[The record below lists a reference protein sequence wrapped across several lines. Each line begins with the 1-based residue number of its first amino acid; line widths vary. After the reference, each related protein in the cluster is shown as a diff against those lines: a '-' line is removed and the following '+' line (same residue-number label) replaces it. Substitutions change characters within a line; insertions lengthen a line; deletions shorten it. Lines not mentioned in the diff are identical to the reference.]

1 MARYAYREL
10 RPTAEGEEV
19 FRRWLAH
26 LDEEFTRHKEP
37 RLRGEI
43 VRDALHQI
51 YLGRP
56 HGGKLNTT
64 LISELPGNVL
74 QLTLDP
80 ANVTLEPEYYG
91 DVDAEKYA
99 ERKPL
104 IWFWQMFD
112 RSALGLNHWLGFRF
126 RKMLAKHIFKHVGK
140 NVKIFHGVEFSFGYN
155 LTVEDDCTIHKFVML
170 DDRGELIIRKGTS
183 ISDYAAV
190 YSHWHQATDYLDV
203 ENRTTEIG
211 PGTRLT
217 YHSAVMC
224 HRMRSGEASRPRRS
238 REKHPRRTVT
248 PKRVST
254 LYQQTNLRKAPPYDL
269 SSRPKRTRISCIAK
283 LTGSTYAAFFKE
295 SRRNFANANN
305 LNRKSGGAKW
315 RALRCAFPSSKSEE
329 SFRPDGAIEVGDTP
343 A

>member
-1 MARYAYREL
+1 MARYEYRDL
-10 RPTAEGEEV
+10 KPTAEAEELY
-19 FRRWLAH
+19 RRWLCH
-26 LDEEFTRHKEP
+26 LDEEFTRHKES

-56 HGGKLNTT
+56 HGGKLNTS

-74 QLTLDP
+74 QLSLDP
-80 ANVTLEPEYYG
+80 SNITLEPEYYG
-91 DVDAEKYA
+91 DVDKEKYC

-104 IWFWQMFD
+104 IYFWQMFD
-112 RSALGLNHWLGFRF
+112 KSALGLNHWLGFRF

-140 NVKIFHGVEFSFGYN
+140 NVKIFQGVEFSFGYN

-190 YSHWHQATDYLDV
+190 YSHWHKAADYYDI

-217 YHSAVMC
+217 YHSSVMAGVKVGEDSMLGAMGVAT
-224 HRMRSGEASRPRRS
+224 HDVPPHAIWGGVPAREIKATKPGLEVGRSEDS
-238 REKHPRRTVT
+238 
-248 PKRVST
+248 
-254 LYQQTNLRKAPPYDL
+254 
-269 SSRPKRTRISCIAK
+269 KRT
-283 LTGSTYAAFFKE
+283 
-295 SRRNFANANN
+295 
-305 LNRKSGGAKW
+305 
-315 RALRCAFPSSKSEE
+315 
-329 SFRPDGAIEVGDTP
+329 
-343 A
+343 